1 MPRHCRNL
9 NYWITIKHSVMRKTI
24 ITMSVAIMS
33 LASQAQTSYPTP
45 QKVDVEDDY
54 YGTKVPDPYRW
65 MEDDTCQ
72 QVREWVEQENKV
84 TRDYLDKIPFRKR
97 LYNRL
102 KELANYEKIGAPFKK
117 NGKYYYYRNN
127 GLQNQSVLYVSDNA
141 EDDGRVFLDPNTL
154 SADGTV
160 ALKSVSF
167 SHNGKYM
174 AYSISRNG
182 SDWQE
187 FYVMDVINGKLL
199 SDHIEWAKFS
209 GAAWHGDGFYYSA
222 YDTPEEGKEFSSM
235 NETHKIYYH
244 KIGTPQKDDIL
255 FFQNPA
261 FPKRFYG
268 VEIDEKETVMY
279 LTESGEG
286 SGNNLFIRSLKSPC
300 SQFIQMTS
308 DSNYEYYPITEK
320 GDSIIILTNFGAPM
334 NRLMIADIRNPGIK
348 DWKEFV
354 PERKE
359 LLSSADHIGD
369 KLILTYMKD
378 ASDHAYSYTLDGKME
393 HEIKLPMVGS
403 VYFTGKR
410 EDRECYYT
418 FRSFTMPNTIYKYD
432 MESGESIPYKSPK
445 LAFRTNDL
453 VSEQVFYESKDGTR
467 IPMTLTYRKGMKRN
481 GKNPVFLY
489 GYGGFAIS
497 LTPSFSAMRIPFI
510 ESGGIYAEAN
520 IRGGNEYGKEWHLA
534 GTKMQKQNVFDD
546 FISAAEWL
554 IDNKYT
560 NKDKIAINGASNG
573 GLLVGACMTQRPDLF
588 KVAIPEVGVM
598 DMLRYHEFTIGWNW
612 ASDYGRSDDSKE
624 MFEYLHGY
632 SPLHNIKDGVA
643 YPATLVLTA
652 DHDDRVV
659 PAHSFKFGATLQEHQ
674 KGNVPVLIRIE
685 TNAGHGSGKPI
696 QKILE
701 TECDIYSFVM
711 KNLGMKY

>member
-1 MPRHCRNL
+1 
-9 NYWITIKHSVMRKTI
+9 MRKTI

-54 YGTKVPDPYRW
+54 FGTKVPDPYRW

-72 QVREWVEQENKV
+72 QVREWVEQENKI

-154 SADGTV
+154 STDGTV

-222 YDTPEEGKEFSSM
+222 YDAPEEGKEFSSM

-286 SGNNLFIRSLKSPC
+286 SGNNLSIRSLTSPD

-354 PERKE
+354 PEKKE

-432 MESGESIPYKSPK
+432 MENGESILYKSPK

-510 ESGGIYAEAN
+510 ERGGIYAEAN

-674 KGNVPVLIRIE
+674 KGDDPVLIRIE

>member
-1 MPRHCRNL
+1 
-9 NYWITIKHSVMRKTI
+9 MRKTI

-33 LASQAQTSYPTP
+33 LVSQAQTSYPTP

-54 YGTKVPDPYRW
+54 FGTKVPDPYRW

-222 YDTPEEGKEFSSM
+222 YDAPEEGKEFSSM

-286 SGNNLFIRSLKSPC
+286 SGNNLFIRSLKTPD

-348 DWKEFV
+348 DWKELV

-432 MESGESIPYKSPK
+432 MESGESILYKSPK

-510 ESGGIYAEAN
+510 ERGGIYAEAN

-674 KGNVPVLIRIE
+674 EGDTPVLIRIE

>member
-54 YGTKVPDPYRW
+54 FGTKVPDPYRW

-369 KLILTYMKD
+369 KLILTY
-378 ASDHAYSYTLDGKME
+378 HAYSYTLDGKME

-432 MESGESIPYKSPK
+432 MESGESIPYK
-445 LAFRTNDL
+445 
-453 VSEQVFYESKDGTR
+453 
-467 IPMTLTYRKGMKRN
+467 
-481 GKNPVFLY
+481 
-489 GYGGFAIS
+489 
-497 LTPSFSAMRIPFI
+497 
-510 ESGGIYAEAN
+510 
-520 IRGGNEYGKEWHLA
+520 
-534 GTKMQKQNVFDD
+534 
-546 FISAAEWL
+546 
-554 IDNKYT
+554 
-560 NKDKIAINGASNG
+560 
-573 GLLVGACMTQRPDLF
+573 
-588 KVAIPEVGVM
+588 
-598 DMLRYHEFTIGWNW
+598 
-612 ASDYGRSDDSKE
+612 
-624 MFEYLHGY
+624 
-632 SPLHNIKDGVA
+632 
-643 YPATLVLTA
+643 
-652 DHDDRVV
+652 
-659 PAHSFKFGATLQEHQ
+659 
-674 KGNVPVLIRIE
+674 
-685 TNAGHGSGKPI
+685 
-696 QKILE
+696 
-701 TECDIYSFVM
+701 
-711 KNLGMKY
+711 